1 MLQCESTCGLMTR
14 TKPGRCPSGNQTWYQ
29 TGCLVSCYSDA
40 DCPDTEKCCTHDCG
54 VTCQHALDLDTDP
67 GTQLY
72 KTSLCTIHKIIC
84 LKNPLFKNDWFI
96 SKIICAHIIVCKR
109 GAYIP
114 SSGKNEILP
123 GKYKKSP
130 ETLVPPSN
138 PLGDVYTTLGAKPN
152 GELWNYSGWNLNL

>member
-14 TKPGRCPSGNQTWYQ
+14 TKPGRCPSSNQTWYQ

-54 VTCQHALDLDTDP
+54 VTCQHALGLDTDP

-72 KTSLCTIHKIIC
+72 KTSLCTIHKIIMC
-84 LKNPLFKNDWFI
+84 LKNPLFKNVWFI
-96 SKIICAHIIVCKR
+96 SKVMCAHIIVCKR
-109 GAYIP
+109 GGGYIP

-123 GKYKKSP
+123 GKDKKSP
-130 ETLVPPSN
+130 ETLVPPLQPPRGCLYNFGS
-138 PLGDVYTTLGAKPN
+138 
-152 GELWNYSGWNLNL
+152 